1 MPEKTERHGLVAV
14 WLVIAS
20 IASVQIGASVA
31 KQTFGVV
38 TPICMAWLRLC
49 GASAVLGIARAVQT
63 RRARPGPDA
72 EPRPRRNR
80 RAIALY
86 AATMVGMNV
95 SIYEAFSRMPV
106 GLAVTVEFLGP
117 LTVGALGASR
127 RRDLAWPVLAFM
139 GVAMLGFTPSRPA
152 LAGVLFALVAAT
164 CWGLYIHAAEEVGH
178 TWTPIDALLVACL
191 AGAVV
196 TTVPALVTNDLA
208 VLTPHVLLVGLAVGA
223 LSTAIPY
230 SLEIVALRTIPKGA
244 FGILMS
250 LEPVAAALSALVL
263 LGEHLHLLDLVA
275 MTCVVVASIGAT
287 RFT

>member
-1 MPEKTERHGLVAV
+1 MAPAAAV
-14 WLVIAS
+14 
-20 IASVQIGASVA
+20 SVA
-31 KQTFGVV
+31 AGDG
-38 TPICMAWLRLC
+38 AARL
-49 GASAVLGIARAVQT
+49 A
-63 RRARPGPDA
+63 
-72 EPRPRRNR
+72 
-80 RAIALY
+80 
-86 AATMVGMNV
+86 
-95 SIYEAFSRMPV
+95 
-106 GLAVTVEFLGP
+106 
-117 LTVGALGASR
+117 R

-287 RFT
+287 RST